1 MFRSG
6 DFPSLQSM
14 RPISLDE
21 MSGVSLLNRTDT
33 KFVTSASVLQNL
45 LHDAEARGYRVSE
58 INGQRLQPYESV
70 YYDTP
75 DLRMFMDHRNGKLV
89 RKKVRVRTYLVSG
102 RTFLEIK
109 SKNNH
114 RRTKKK
120 RMEIPAEGI
129 KELANIHAASEFLSR
144 KTPWTLNDLYPETTT
159 DFDRITLVD
168 SGLTERVTI
177 DMNLRFANFRSGIK
191 ADLGSLVV
199 IEIKQD
205 ATKSSLF
212 REILQRHRVLPFRIS
227 KYCVAVTLTDPS
239 ARYGRFKE
247 KIRYI
252 EKILDRKLI

>member
-1 MFRSG
+1 
-6 DFPSLQSM
+6 
-14 RPISLDE
+14 
-21 MSGVSLLNRTDT
+21 
-33 KFVTSASVLQNL
+33 
-45 LHDAEARGYRVSE
+45 
-58 INGQRLQPYESV
+58 
-70 YYDTP
+70 
-75 DLRMFMDHRNGKLV
+75 MFMDHRNGKLV

-177 DMNLRFANFRSGIK
+177 DMNLRFANLRSGIK

-199 IEIKQD
+199 IELKQD